1 MHHARSYA
9 LVRSLLS
16 LVLLSAVALTVP
28 LDGTTGEASAR
39 GRRWHR
45 QRSAAPVAPPRSVTT
60 RPTTPVAAV
69 ESPPTSQ
76 QPQAPIAE
84 GAPAVTQAKP
94 RSEPAVPAPT
104 PTPVV
109 SPSASP
115 APAPADAAATDFF
128 VGAYLPGAPADM
140 RPVTDLQSRL
150 GSKLS
155 VVNQFQG
162 TNQGFL
168 RTSAANAWD
177 NGSIPLF
184 TLEFW
189 DYTKG
194 VDQPAFS
201 LKSISSGTYDSY
213 LRTYARDAKAFG
225 KTVWLRPLHEM
236 NGNWYP
242 WGGTVNG
249 NSPADFV
256 DAWRHVRAIFTEE
269 GATNVKFV
277 WAPNNDSVPD
287 TSANAI
293 EAYWPGDDHV
303 DYIALDGYNFG
314 AGSSWS
320 TWRSFSSVFGASYA
334 TVTRL
339 SSKPLIITETGCSTQ
354 GGDKAAWIAEMFRVL
369 PASFPRIEGIVW
381 FNVDKERDWR
391 IESSPESLSAF
402 KNGFAGL

>member
-1 MHHARSYA
+1 
-9 LVRSLLS
+9 
-16 LVLLSAVALTVP
+16 
-28 LDGTTGEASAR
+28 
-39 GRRWHR
+39 
-45 QRSAAPVAPPRSVTT
+45 
-60 RPTTPVAAV
+60 
-69 ESPPTSQ
+69 
-76 QPQAPIAE
+76 
-84 GAPAVTQAKP
+84 
-94 RSEPAVPAPT
+94 
-104 PTPVV
+104 
-109 SPSASP
+109 
-115 APAPADAAATDFF
+115 
-128 VGAYLPGAPADM
+128 M
-140 RPVTDLQSRL
+140 RPVTELQSKL

-168 RTSAANAWD
+168 RSSAANAWS

-194 VDQPAFS
+194 VDQPGFS
-201 LKSISSGTYDSY
+201 LASISSGTYDSY

-242 WGGTVNG
+242 WCGTVNG
-249 NSPADFV
+249 NSPGDFV
-256 DAWRHVRAIFTEE
+256 DAWRHVRGIFIQE

-277 WAPNNDSVPD
+277 WAPNNDSVPN

-303 DYIALDGYNFG
+303 DYVALDGYNFG
-314 AGSSWS
+314 SGSSWAR
-320 TWRSFSSVFGASYA
+320 WRSFSDVFGASYA

-339 SSKPLIITETGCSTQ
+339 SNKPLVITETGCSAQ
-354 GGDKAAWIAEMFRVL
+354 GGDKAAWIAEMFRAL
-369 PASFPRIEGIVW
+369 PTRFPRIEGIVW

-391 IESSPESLSAF
+391 IESSPESLTAF